1 MSMNRLINSLR
12 PPKHLMGAAG
22 TSLGYGAGGSHR
34 GKPSTGLAQWGS
46 RLDRE
51 VAAQTRSCWGD
62 VTALHQG
69 HRDKNPPRQKR
80 GQKGRRR
87 KCGVGGDNE

>member
-62 VTALHQG
+62 VTACTKGTGTKTLP
-69 HRDKNPPRQKR
+69 DKNGDR
-80 GQKGRRR
+80 KGE
-87 KCGVGGDNE
+87 GGNVE